1 MTASRLGA
9 LILAIIAI
17 AAMFMAFQ
25 MGIWSKGTPRPGLF
39 PLLSSVLLF
48 AMTVAGVLVRSASED
63 EGAPPVQHLRMVKY
77 CAVIIGFLMAIEI
90 VGTAIAAALF
100 LFVVLKGIEDVS
112 WKRATAV
119 ALGVA
124 VVTVGLFEQFLGVP
138 LPTGLWG

>member
-1 MTASRLGA
+1 
-9 LILAIIAI
+9 
-17 AAMFMAFQ
+17 
-25 MGIWSKGTPRPGLF
+25 
-39 PLLSSVLLF
+39 
-48 AMTVAGVLVRSASED
+48 
-63 EGAPPVQHLRMVKY
+63 MVKY